1 MRQSENQY
9 DTGRFTED
17 LRAWGVTLT
26 ERQLAQFVRYYEMLA
41 EWNERMNL
49 TAITAYEDVMKK
61 HFLDSLSLTKVLDG
75 KGFPGGKDA
84 GKGCAAS
91 LIDVGTGAGFPGLA
105 LKSAFPELKVT
116 LLDSLNKRIQFLEA
130 VIGELELEGVRAVH
144 GRAEDFAKPG
154 EMRESFDLCVSRA
167 VARLSTLAEYCLP
180 FVRQGGMFVAYKSE
194 KVSQEM
200 QEAQRAVSLLGG
212 RLEGQTEFML
222 PNSDIY
228 RNLILIKKVKP
239 SPGKYPRKAGLPG
252 KEPL

>member
-1 MRQSENQY
+1 
-9 DTGRFTED
+9 
-17 LRAWGVTLT
+17 
-26 ERQLAQFVRYYEMLA
+26 
-41 EWNERMNL
+41 
-49 TAITAYEDVMKK
+49 MKK
-61 HFLDSLSLTKVLDG
+61 HFLDSLSLTKVFEG

-105 LKSAFPELKVT
+105 LKIAFPELKVT

-130 VIGELELEGVRAVH
+130 VIRELELEGVRAVH

-194 KVSQEM
+194 KVSQEV

-239 SPGKYPRKAGLPG
+239 SQGKYPRKAGLPG

>member
-75 KGFPGGKDA
+75 NGFPGGKDA

-105 LKSAFPELKVT
+105 LKIAFPELKVT